1 MKKKLVDDLSGILVI
16 LAIFALPI
24 FKKTGMDASLNTM
37 LTYAAIVICIVLV
50 LKVIGYFTKYTKE
63 ERQADLKMF
72 GALTLIA
79 IALLM
84 IARFY
89 HFY

>member
-24 FKKTGMDASLNTM
+24 FKKTGMDASLNAM
-37 LTYAAIVICIVLV
+37 LTYAAIVVILV
-50 LKVIGYFTKYTKE
+50 LILKLVGYFTKYTKE
-63 ERQADLKMF
+63 ERQEDLKMF
-72 GALTLIA
+72 GILSA
-79 IALLM
+79 IAVILLL